1 MSNQDPAGQPRRQL
15 TAAQVFDAAVA
26 LQQKGKLGEAAQAYR
41 AILKV
46 KPDHFGALHYLG
58 LIATR
63 QGRLSEAERLVR
75 QAITVRPDSSEA
87 HASLGVVLGT
97 LGRLDEAQAQYE
109 QALKLDAANVE
120 ARNNLGNTLQ
130 KLGRPGEAIAQ
141 FEQALAVR
149 PQSAE
154 VHNNLGNALGA
165 VGRLEDAV
173 ASFRTA
179 LSLRPDFAEAHN
191 NLGIVLAKLQRGEE
205 ATAAYAMAIALR
217 PNYAEAHGNFGNAL
231 AAAGRFDAAIPH
243 FERVLAID
251 PKSAGAHN
259 DLGSVLASLERY
271 EEAVAHFQKAC
282 ALQPNFAQAI
292 NNLGNALA
300 SLDRHEQAVA
310 CYRKALAIR
319 PDFAEA
325 YGNLGHA
332 LESLNRLDDS
342 IASYQT
348 ALALKP
354 KLADVHHNLG
364 NLWSIMG
371 RAKESRAALERA
383 VRLEPRKPE
392 FYRSL
397 AQTKSFAPADPHLAA
412 MEELAREETRFT
424 EKDRIALHFA
434 LGKAYA
440 DCAEYEK
447 SFRHYLQGNTLRRR
461 QLQHDAAVTAANF
474 DRLKAV
480 FTSELI
486 RQKQTFGDP
495 SDLPIFVF
503 GMPRSGTTLVEQVL
517 ASHPSVFG
525 AGELDAM
532 QRAIARLERAEIGG
546 TPYPELV
553 PSMGETEFH
562 QFTTQ
567 YLTAAHAAAPDAP
580 RITDKMPGNY
590 IFAGLIHMALPHA
603 RMIHVQRD
611 PIDTCLSCFTHLFT
625 DGLAWSY
632 DLTELGQQYRAYA
645 GAMEHWRSVLPEGAM
660 LEVRYE
666 DFVADF
672 EPQARRL
679 LAHCGLDWD
688 ERCLAFHATE
698 RPVRTASATQVRQQL
713 YRTAVGRWRRY
724 EPWLGPLLDAL
735 SPRAGHV
742 ADK

>member
-1 MSNQDPAGQPRRQL
+1 MSNQDPAGQPRRRL
-15 TAAQVFDAAVA
+15 TAAQVFDTAVA
-26 LQQKGKLGEAAQAYR
+26 LQQKGRLGDAAEGYR

-63 QGRLSEAERLVR
+63 QGRLSEAERLIR
-75 QAITVRPDSSEA
+75 QAIAVKPDSSEA

-97 LGRLDEAQAQYE
+97 LGRLEESRAQYE
-109 QALKLDAANVE
+109 QALGLDAANVE

-130 KLGRPGEAIAQ
+130 TLGRPGEAIAQ

-154 VHNNLGNALGA
+154 VHNNLGNAFAA
-165 VGRLEDAV
+165 VGRFEDAV

-205 ATAAYAMAIALR
+205 AMAAYAMAIALK

-231 AAAGRFDAAIPH
+231 AAANRFEAAIPH
-243 FERVLAID
+243 FERVLAIN
-251 PKSAGAHN
+251 PKNAGAHS

-282 ALQPNFAQAI
+282 ALQPGFAQAI

-300 SLDRHEQAVA
+300 SIDRHEEAAA
-310 CYRKALAIR
+310 CYQKALAIR

-325 YGNLGHA
+325 YGNLGHT
-332 LESLNRLDDS
+332 LESLNRLEDAL
-342 IASYQT
+342 ASYQT

-354 KLADVHHNLG
+354 NLADVHHNLG

-371 RAKESRAALERA
+371 RAKESRAALETA
-383 VRLEPRKPE
+383 VRLAPKKPD

-397 AQTKSFAPADPHLAA
+397 AQNKSFTAADPHLAA
-412 MEELAREETRFT
+412 MEELAREDMRLT

-440 DCAEYEK
+440 DCTEHEK
-447 SFRHYLQGNTLRRR
+447 AFHHYLQGNALRRR
-461 QLQHDAAVTAANF
+461 QLQHDAAASSVNY
-474 DRLKAV
+474 DRIKAV
-480 FTSELI
+480 FTPELI
-486 RQKQTFGDP
+486 AQMQKFGNP
-495 SDLPIFVF
+495 SGVPIFVF

-525 AGELDAM
+525 GGELDAM
-532 QRAIARLERAEIGG
+532 QKAVAGLERAEIGG
-546 TPYPELV
+546 TPYPEFLR
-553 PSMGETEFH
+553 SMGETEFH

-567 YLTAAHAAAPDAP
+567 YLTAARAVAPDAP

-590 IFAGLIHMALPHA
+590 IFAGFIHVALPHA

-625 DGLAWSY
+625 EGLTWSY
-632 DLTELGQQYRAYA
+632 DLADLGREYRAYE
-645 GAMEHWRSVLPEGAM
+645 GLMQHWRSVLPEGAM

-679 LAHCGLDWD
+679 LAYCGLDWD

-713 YRTAVGRWRRY
+713 YRTSVGRWRRY

-735 SPRAGHV
+735 SPPAGHV